1 MVCSAMRIKKK
12 AWTSEDL
19 SDNTYINGDDISNG
33 VTNTITN
40 DFDMII
46 TKIKRECEQ
55 TSFGTPRIKLA

>member
-1 MVCSAMRIKKK
+1 MR
-12 AWTSEDL
+12 TSEDL

>member
-1 MVCSAMRIKKK
+1 MVGSVMRIMDLKK
-12 AWTSEDL
+12 AWTSEGL
-19 SDNTYINGDDISNG
+19 SVNTYINGDDDISNG

-55 TSFGTPRIKLA
+55 TSFGTPRI